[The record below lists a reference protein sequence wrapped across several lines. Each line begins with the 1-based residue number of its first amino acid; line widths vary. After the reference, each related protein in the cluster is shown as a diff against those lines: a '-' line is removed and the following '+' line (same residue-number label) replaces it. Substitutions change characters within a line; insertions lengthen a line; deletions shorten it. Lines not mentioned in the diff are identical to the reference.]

1 MNFTLPLVAG
11 HRLFLTK
18 GEWIMLKTLAITGF
32 ILATCLAASPRSKVI
47 TIDGHKI
54 EVGAAARPV
63 LPVIDVA
70 ITSIRIGKVLD
81 DDSECLV
88 ITGTV
93 TSHLDSPRYNITV
106 DLELFGVFPDCSPAP
121 QTDRYPSVRTT
132 LEMVKPGKTVPW
144 IIVYA
149 ERHTTTTHL
158 HYLVRASY
166 EEINPAF
173 KN

>member
-106 DLELFGVFPDCSPAP
+106 DVELFDVLPNSNA
-121 QTDRYPSVRTT
+121 TLKYPSSSTM

>member
-1 MNFTLPLVAG
+1 
-11 HRLFLTK
+11 
-18 GEWIMLKTLAITGF
+18 MLKTLAITGF

-106 DLELFGVFPDCSPAP
+106 DVELFDVLPNSNA
-121 QTDRYPSVRTT
+121 TLKYPSSSTM